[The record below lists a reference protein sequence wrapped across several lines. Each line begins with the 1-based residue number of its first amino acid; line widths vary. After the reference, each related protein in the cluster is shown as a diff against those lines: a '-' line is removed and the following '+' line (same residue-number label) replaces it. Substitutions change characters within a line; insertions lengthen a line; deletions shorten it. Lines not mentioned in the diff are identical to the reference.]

1 MDWSNEDSLQLIE
14 QYRLHTELWDRA
26 DPKYKDKMCRF
37 RGWSEIADSFGC
49 TKAEV
54 ERKMNVLLTQ
64 YRREKHKMLMKRY
77 EGMQPGTSKWYAFKN
92 FGFLENVTSQAGYL
106 GSCGMMPKPRKRK
119 NNLGGPSNDDNIFA
133 GMRLSIPFLMAN
145 HNNHTWTSNQS
156 ASGLFQPSQKFKSM
170 FPLPINTSNNDN
182 MLLLQRPDLEHL
194 DEKDTKE
201 NQIRNDDGTP
211 LSPNCSPDNIKPD
224 EHDSTS
230 EIDIKPELTDFLH
243 PASHRHLQTTTE
255 SNRSY
260 SPSHGG
266 DENIAE
272 NDDFAQ
278 DLRITSSRNLDCGS
292 SYEHHPLLQGGSL
305 DSKDSSPNF
314 KRFTRFNSG
323 LHAREEPDR
332 DDCDYIGSNVTI
344 KLRTMDK
351 TQRIIAEKL
360 ISEVLFYGQFT
371 ELDKTAKVI
380 PKES

>member
-1 MDWSNEDSLQLIE
+1 MQIE
-14 QYRLHTELWDRA
+14 NNNTD
-26 DPKYKDKMCRF
+26 KYCLF
-37 RGWSEIADSFGC
+37 
-49 TKAEV
+49 
-54 ERKMNVLLTQ
+54 Q
-64 YRREKHKMLMKRY
+64 
-77 EGMQPGTSKWYAFKN
+77 
-92 FGFLENVTSQAGYL
+92 
-106 GSCGMMPKPRKRK
+106 
-119 NNLGGPSNDDNIFA
+119 
-133 GMRLSIPFLMAN
+133 MRLSIPFLMAN
-145 HNNHTWTSNQS
+145 HNNHAWTSNQS
-156 ASGLFQPSQKFKSM
+156 SSGLFQPSHNKFKSM
-170 FPLPINTSNNDN
+170 FPLPINTSNNEN
-182 MLLLQRPDLEHL
+182 MLLLQKPEPDLI
-194 DEKDTKE
+194 DEKEPDTKE
-201 NQIRNDDGTP
+201 SNNQIDDVP
-211 LSPNCSPDNIKPD
+211 LLSPNCSPDDHKPD

-243 PASHRHLQTTTE
+243 PASHRHLQTTTTE

-260 SPSHGG
+260 SPSHAG
-266 DENIAE
+266 DENMPE

-292 SYEHHPLLQGGSL
+292 SYEHHPLLQSGSL

-323 LHAREEPDR
+323 LHAREDSDR

-360 ISEVLFYGQFT
+360 ISEVLFYGQFN

>member
-1 MDWSNEDSLQLIE
+1 
-14 QYRLHTELWDRA
+14 
-26 DPKYKDKMCRF
+26 
-37 RGWSEIADSFGC
+37 
-49 TKAEV
+49 
-54 ERKMNVLLTQ
+54 
-64 YRREKHKMLMKRY
+64 
-77 EGMQPGTSKWYAFKN
+77 
-92 FGFLENVTSQAGYL
+92 
-106 GSCGMMPKPRKRK
+106 
-119 NNLGGPSNDDNIFA
+119 
-133 GMRLSIPFLMAN
+133 MRLSIPFLMAN

-156 ASGLFQPSQKFKSM
+156 SSSGLFQSSQKLRTM
-170 FPLPINTSNNDN
+170 FPLPMNASNND
-182 MLLLQRPDLEHL
+182 LLHLQKPEVEIV

-201 NQIRNDDGTP
+201 NDQGHEDGGHM
-211 LSPNCSPDNIKPD
+211 SPNFSPDEIKHD

-260 SPSHGG
+260 SPSHG
-266 DENIAE
+266 DEHIAE

-323 LHAREEPDR
+323 MHAREEPDR
-332 DDCDYIGSNVTI
+332 DDCDFIGSNVTI

-360 ISEVLFYGQFT
+360 ISEVLFYGQFN